1 MHHCAHGGDR
11 WRAELSEYA
20 AGVAAGSCRSAA
32 FAGGAGW
39 SSGHMVLPLSAKL
52 VVPGLLILGLE
63 LLLWVDGPC
72 AAAPAGA
79 GQNEGKRS
87 VSCRGDALAVVLC
100 GTLGPRALFGAR
112 GYFWGAEPSRRHGK
126 GRFVYFLDIRA
137 VIITKNRRHILAV
150 FVELGY
156 TITT

>member
-39 SSGHMVLPLSAKL
+39 SSGHMVLAAVGKAGGSGAFDSG
-52 VVPGLLILGLE
+52 VGIAALG
-63 LLLWVDGPC
+63 GRPC

-87 VSCRGDALAVVLC
+87 VSCRGDALAVVLY

-112 GYFWGAEPSRRHGK
+112 GHFWGAGPSGDMEKDGLCIFWTPEP
-126 GRFVYFLDIRA
+126 
-137 VIITKNRRHILAV
+137 
-150 FVELGY
+150 
-156 TITT
+156 